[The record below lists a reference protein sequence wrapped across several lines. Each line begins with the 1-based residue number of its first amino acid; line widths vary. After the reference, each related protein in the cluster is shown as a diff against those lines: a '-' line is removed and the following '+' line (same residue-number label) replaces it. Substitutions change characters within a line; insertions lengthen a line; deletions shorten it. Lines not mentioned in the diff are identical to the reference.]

1 MQIQISAGDTFHYT
15 TPDFILT
22 ALVGQTIT
30 YGTGKDNVQVVT
42 NGLEDSVDIDQIRPE
57 AFSTRFIQDVF
68 GALQVDDPAVV
79 DAAIDAF
86 GFEAERLFAEVLA
99 DNSAI
104 EEVIAALNEIV
115 VIDGL
120 VEAAAEAADAL
131 QAEDDSLDI
140 VAILGLADQI
150 YQDLGTG
157 TDFSISIDSGD
168 SFDFT
173 VGETTVTKLLGQTV
187 SHVSGDDNRQTIING
202 FDNDA
207 TGSGGSSGGNSAAA
221 TAASTAEAASSQAGF
236 SIVIDTGDDFTFDI
250 GETSV
255 VKMFGQTVS
264 YISGDDNDQTVT
276 NGPAILGGSSE
287 SQSSTDDVSNVS
299 QAAATEVEAE
309 LPNVLITTGDSFSF
323 DLGTTS
329 ITKMFGQTVS
339 YVAGDHNVQTVTN
352 GISVDTDPTVS
363 SASATLEDPQ
373 PSVEELFGSS
383 VANSESSGGTDP
395 DKIIEILTK
404 VADIVG
410 KLEDPTDVSIVIETG
425 HNFFFNI
432 GEAEVTKM
440 FGQTVSYVA
449 GNRNDQTV
457 TNGFDVTDDGDGQFS
472 DFGNIDFA
480 AMDIDD
486 TQQAQALAS
495 EFGAEAEQLL
505 DDILTDGSAIAEVVA
520 ALDDIFSQ
528 SDLGSISDLIDE
540 RQNDDDSTDMVAI
553 LELVRQIRNDLA
565 AGSELSILIESGDD
579 FEFNIESTSVTKMFG
594 QTVSYVNG
602 SYNQQTVVDGFEVT
616 TGDASKSTT
625 DSSLTSPGAAASQI
639 DESTE
644 DEADDGFSIVID
656 AGDNFVFNVGTA
668 DIVKMFGQTVSY
680 AAGTN
685 ITQSVING
693 FSADLDGSTAG
704 LQEQDHETRMDEAV
718 VFPIEDAQD
727 EDDTPNILI
736 EANDTYTFDV
746 DDVEIVKMFGQTV
759 SYASGRDI
767 TQDVGNGFEAG
778 DDTSDSSDVSFWSDE
793 SGTDSSSIEFGE
805 DDTSNSDR
813 AIEALTLVA
822 ELIGDAEDPSEFS
835 VAIQSGND
843 FGFDVAEADVVKLYG
858 QTVSRAD
865 GTDGT
870 QDVEDGPVADPG
882 GHFVSDIDSPCLGL
896 VYRMYVASL
905 GRTPDEEGLRY
916 WIDIL
921 EDLKA
926 NTPGFD
932 AADYMA
938 NRFIEAYEFEM
949 LYGANPTDA
958 EYVEALYWNVLERAS
973 DAAGHDYWVGR
984 MEAGLGFDDMLV
996 SFVQSDEAIANIS
1009 PDYEDDVWVL

>member
-42 NGLEDSVDIDQIRPE
+42 NGLEGSVDIDQIRPE
-57 AFSTRFIQDVF
+57 TFSTGFIEDIF
-68 GALQVDDPAVV
+68 DALQIDDPAVV

-104 EEVIAALNEIV
+104 EEIIAALNEIF
-115 VIDGL
+115 VIHGL
-120 VEAAAEAADAL
+120 AEAASDASDAL

-168 SFDFT
+168 SFDFM

-187 SHVSGDDNRQTIING
+187 SHVSGDDNRQTIVNG
-202 FDNDA
+202 FDNEA
-207 TGSGGSSGGNSAAA
+207 TGSGGSSGGGSAAA
-221 TAASTAEAASSQAGF
+221 TAASSAESSQAGF
-236 SIVIDTGDDFTFDI
+236 SIVIETGDDFTFNI

-264 YISGDDNDQTVT
+264 YISGDDNDQTIT
-276 NGPAILGGSSE
+276 NGPVILGDTSA
-287 SQSSTDDVSNVS
+287 SQSSADEVSNQS

-309 LPNVLITTGDSFSF
+309 LPNILITTGDSISF

-373 PSVEELFGSS
+373 PSMEELFGTS
-383 VANSESSGGTDP
+383 VANSESSDGADP

-432 GEAEVTKM
+432 GDAEVTKM

-449 GNRNDQTV
+449 GDRNDQTI
-457 TNGFDVTDDGDGQFS
+457 TNGFDVTDVAEGQFS

-480 AMDIDD
+480 AMDVDS

-495 EFGAEAEQLL
+495 EFGEEAEQLL

-602 SYNQQTVVDGFEVT
+602 NDNQQTVVNGFEVT
-616 TGDASKSTT
+616 TGDASESVA
-625 DSSLTSPGAAASQI
+625 DSLTSPIAAASQI
-639 DESTE
+639 DESSE

-685 ITQSVING
+685 ITQTVING
-693 FSADLDGSTAG
+693 FSADLDGSAANQASTLVAPN
-704 LQEQDHETRMDEAV
+704 ETRMDEAV
-718 VFPIEDAQD
+718 VFPIEDAED
-727 EDDTPNILI
+727 EDETPNILI

-746 DDVEIVKMFGQTV
+746 GDVEIVKMFGQTV

-767 TQDVGNGFEAG
+767 TQDVGNGFEAS

-793 SGTDSSSIEFGE
+793 SGTDSSSIEFGV
-805 DDTSNSDR
+805 DDTSNSER

-822 ELIGDAEDPSEFS
+822 ELIGDVEDPSEFS

-865 GTDGT
+865 GTGGT

-905 GRTPDEEGLRY
+905 GRAPDEEGLRY

-938 NRFIEAYEFEM
+938 DRFIEAHEFEM

-958 EYVEALYWNVLERAS
+958 DYVEALYWNVLERAS

>member
-22 ALVGQTIT
+22 ALIGQTIT

-68 GALQVDDPAVV
+68 DALQVDDPAVV

-202 FDNDA
+202 FDDET
-207 TGSGGSSGGNSAAA
+207 TGSGGSSVGNSAAA

-236 SIVIDTGDDFTFDI
+236 SIVIETGDDFTFDI

-276 NGPAILGGSSE
+276 NGPAILGDTSA
-287 SQSSTDDVSNVS
+287 SQSSADDVSNVS

-373 PSVEELFGSS
+373 PSVEGLFGSS
-383 VANSESSGGTDP
+383 VANSESSGGADP

-449 GNRNDQTV
+449 GNRNDQTI
-457 TNGFDVTDDGDGQFS
+457 TNGFDVTDDEGGQFS

-486 TQQAQALAS
+486 TQQVEALAS
-495 EFGAEAEQLL
+495 DFGKEAEQLL

-616 TGDASKSTT
+616 TGDASESTT

-639 DESTE
+639 DESAE

-656 AGDNFVFNVGTA
+656 AGDNFVFNVATA

-746 DDVEIVKMFGQTV
+746 DDVEIVKVFGQTV
-759 SYASGRDI
+759 QDFPMLDSVPSATGTLAVFSQQTLFWPIVRRDI
-767 TQDVGNGFEAG
+767 KPHIVEMRRQ
-778 DDTSDSSDVSFWSDE
+778 
-793 SGTDSSSIEFGE
+793 
-805 DDTSNSDR
+805 
-813 AIEALTLVA
+813 
-822 ELIGDAEDPSEFS
+822 PS
-835 VAIQSGND
+835 
-843 FGFDVAEADVVKLYG
+843 
-858 QTVSRAD
+858 
-865 GTDGT
+865 
-870 QDVEDGPVADPG
+870 
-882 GHFVSDIDSPCLGL
+882 
-896 VYRMYVASL
+896 
-905 GRTPDEEGLRY
+905 
-916 WIDIL
+916 
-921 EDLKA
+921 
-926 NTPGFD
+926 
-932 AADYMA
+932 
-938 NRFIEAYEFEM
+938 
-949 LYGANPTDA
+949 
-958 EYVEALYWNVLERAS
+958 
-973 DAAGHDYWVGR
+973 
-984 MEAGLGFDDMLV
+984 
-996 SFVQSDEAIANIS
+996 
-1009 PDYEDDVWVL
+1009 

>member
-1 MQIQISAGDTFHYT
+1 MQIQISAGDTFHYI

-57 AFSTRFIQDVF
+57 AFSTGFIEDVF
-68 GALQVDDPAVV
+68 DALQIDDPAMV

-104 EEVIAALNEIV
+104 EEIIAALNEIF

-120 VEAAAEAADAL
+120 AEAASEASDAL

-168 SFDFT
+168 SFDFD

-187 SHVSGDDNRQTIING
+187 SHVSGDNNQQTIVNG
-202 FDNDA
+202 FDTEA
-207 TGSGGSSGGNSAAA
+207 TGSGGSSDGDSAAA
-221 TAASTAEAASSQAGF
+221 TAASSAEAESSQAGF
-236 SIVIDTGDDFTFDI
+236 SIVIETGDDFTFNI

-276 NGPAILGGSSE
+276 NGPAILGDASA
-287 SQSSTDDVSNVS
+287 SQSAADDVSNVS

-309 LPNVLITTGDSFSF
+309 LPNILITTGDSFSF

-352 GISVDTDPTVS
+352 GISVDTVPTVS

-383 VANSESSGGTDP
+383 VANGESSGGADP

-449 GNRNDQTV
+449 GDRNDQTV

-486 TQQAQALAS
+486 TQQVQALAS
-495 EFGAEAEQLL
+495 EFGEEAEQLL

-602 SYNQQTVVDGFEVT
+602 SDNQQTVVNGFEVT
-616 TGDASKSTT
+616 TGDASEATT
-625 DSSLTSPGAAASQI
+625 ESSLTSPGAAASQI
-639 DESTE
+639 DESSE
-644 DEADDGFSIVID
+644 DGADDGFSIVID

-693 FSADLDGSTAG
+693 FSADLDGSAAS
-704 LQEQDHETRMDEAV
+704 LQEQDHETRMDEAA

-746 DDVEIVKMFGQTV
+746 GDVEIVKMFGQTV

-767 TQDVGNGFEAG
+767 TQDVGNGFETS
-778 DDTSDSSDVSFWSDE
+778 DDTSDSFEVSFWSDE
-793 SGTDSSSIEFGE
+793 SGTDSTSIEFG
-805 DDTSNSDR
+805 DDDPTNSDR

-835 VAIQSGND
+835 IAIQSGND

-882 GHFVSDIDSPCLGL
+882 GHFISDIDSPCLGL

-905 GRTPDEEGLRY
+905 GRAPDEEGLRY

-921 EDLKA
+921 EDLKS
-926 NTPGFD
+926 NHPDFD

-938 NRFIEAYEFEM
+938 DRFIEAHEFEM

-958 EYVEALYWNVLERAS
+958 DYVEALYWNVLERAS